1 MSVRQNSTPAAARKT
16 RSSSRGT
23 TAPRRQ
29 SNRVRKNT
37 IAASPRL
44 PTPASSPPPPY
55 SSTDS
60 DAGSRTTTAT
70 NTRRSTPT
78 KTCYTAGTPQQPT
91 VNWDCVSYVV
101 SDQKIHS
108 TYSKPNASSDPA
120 RVSSYG
126 KLVTKTVTMTVTT
139 TIATTEILQP
149 GESGYEA
156 SLARQK
162 SQAAEA
168 ETQYRNSR
176 AQAAGAKDAHEA
188 FHASHHRAARPAPAM
203 LAKPTAA

>member
-1 MSVRQNSTPAAARKT
+1 MSVRQNTTSGKKT

-23 TAPRRQ
+23 ATPRRQ
-29 SNRVRKNT
+29 SNRVRKST
-37 IAASPRL
+37 AAARL

-55 SSTDS
+55 TS
-60 DAGSRTTTAT
+60 DDASRTTTAT

-78 KTCYTAGTPQQPT
+78 STSYTTGTSQQPT

-108 TYSKPNASSDPA
+108 TYSKPNASSDPS

-149 GESGYEA
+149 GEAGYEE

-162 SQAAEA
+162 TQASEA
-168 ETQYRNSR
+168 ETRYRDSR

-188 FHASHHRAARPAPAM
+188 FHASHHKAARPAPAVF
-203 LAKPTAA
+203 AKTAAA